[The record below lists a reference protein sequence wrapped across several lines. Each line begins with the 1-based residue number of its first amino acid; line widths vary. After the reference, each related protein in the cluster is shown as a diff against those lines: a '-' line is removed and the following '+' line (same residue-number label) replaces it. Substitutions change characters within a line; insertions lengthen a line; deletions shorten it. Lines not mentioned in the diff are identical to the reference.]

1 MEFKDVETPRVFVAD
16 DSLPQR
22 KLQKRR
28 LTELTPK
35 GATSSFLISAGLHY
49 FISQLI
55 IYCTLSCLNVKYICV
70 SLVIY
75 LFLCSLFFFLF
86 LPKFSLL
93 YSTMWPSLFSGSC
106 ISELQQYI
114 FQGISNPKF
123 WSIDRS
129 LIIDWVLVNL

>member
-75 LFLCSLFFFLF
+75 LFLCSLFFFSFFQNLAF
-86 LPKFSLL
+86 YTVRCGRVCSPVHAYLN
-93 YSTMWPSLFSGSC
+93 YSNIYFKEYLIRNSGR
-106 ISELQQYI
+106 L
-114 FQGISNPKF
+114 
-123 WSIDRS
+123 IDP
-129 LIIDWVLVNL
+129 